1 MLGRDLIIYILEN
14 HLEDKPILEDGVPI
28 GYMSSRE
35 AAALLDVGLET
46 INVWYR
52 TGAISGVNINDTLY
66 VPCNIIKK
74 EEKT

>member
-14 HLEDKPILEDGVPI
+14 HLEDKPIFENGKPI
-28 GYMSSRE
+28 GYMTATE
-35 AAALLDVGLET
+35 AAAMFDVGLET
-46 INVWYR
+46 IKVWNM
-52 TGAISGVNINDTLY
+52 TGAVSGIDIDGTLY